1 MPFQPDYPV
10 PPERTPYTFTADP
23 QPNGVRV
30 GCLMLHGFMG
40 SPTSSRPMAQFLAQN
55 GVTVHCPLLPG
66 HGEFPRRMYKISRR
80 AWIAE
85 AEEAL
90 AHIRPMCDQLFLMG
104 HSMGNVLGAHLVNSV
119 GGFQGMIML
128 VPVYELPDKR
138 LKLMRWLRYVM
149 PWFYPYKM
157 KKMRP
162 LVKERVHD
170 FDPTIDF
177 DDPEVQAWLP
187 QATRIPTGALA
198 EMVAMVFWGRT
209 LWPRLNL
216 PALLFEGGKDRAVP
230 AGSIPNIYELLPGQ
244 EKTLQSLPDAGH
256 EMMRPFDP
264 AHKQVWATIVRFM
277 GQHSDL
283 VIAQPDS

>member
-10 PPERTPYTFTADP
+10 PPERTPYTFTAAP
-23 QPNGVRV
+23 QPNGTRV

-40 SPTSSRPMAQFLAQN
+40 SPTSSRPMAQHLAQN

-66 HGEFPRRMYKISRR
+66 HGEFPRRMYKISRQ
-80 AWIAE
+80 AWIDE

-90 AHIRPMCDQLFLMG
+90 THIRPMCDQLFLMG
-104 HSMGNVLGAHLVNSV
+104 HSMGNVLGAHLVSSV

-149 PWFYPYKM
+149 PWFYPYKL
-157 KKMRP
+157 KKMRS

-198 EMVAMVFWGRT
+198 EMAAMIYWGRT
-209 LWPRLNL
+209 LWPKLEL
-216 PALLFEGGKDRAVP
+216 PVLMFEGGKDRAVP
-230 AGSIPNIYELLPGQ
+230 AGTIPQIYELLPGK
-244 EKTLQSLPDAGH
+244 EKHLESLPHAGH

-264 AHKQVWATIVRFM
+264 AHTEVWARILDFM
-277 GQHSDL
+277 QRHSDL
-283 VIAQPDS
+283 RLHAAD

>member
-10 PPERTPYTFTADP
+10 PPERTPYTFTAEP
-23 QPNGVRV
+23 QPNSVRV

-40 SPTSSRPMAQFLAQN
+40 SPTSSRPMAQHLAQN
-55 GVTVHCPLLPG
+55 GVTVYCPLLPG
-66 HGEFPRRMYKISRR
+66 HGEFPRRMYKISRQ

-104 HSMGNVLGAHLVNSV
+104 HSMGNVLGAHLVSSV

-128 VPVYELPDKR
+128 VPVYALPDKR

-149 PWFYPYKM
+149 PWFYPYKL
-157 KKMRP
+157 KKMRS

-198 EMVAMVFWGRT
+198 EMAAMIYWGRT
-209 LWPRLNL
+209 LWPKLEL
-216 PALLFEGGKDRAVP
+216 PVLMFEGGKDRAVP
-230 AGSIPNIYELLPGQ
+230 AGTIPQIYELLPGK
-244 EKTLQSLPDAGH
+244 EKHLESLPHAGH

-264 AHKQVWATIVRFM
+264 AHTEVWARILDFM
-277 GQHSDL
+277 ERHSDL
-283 VIAQPDS
+283 RLPAPD